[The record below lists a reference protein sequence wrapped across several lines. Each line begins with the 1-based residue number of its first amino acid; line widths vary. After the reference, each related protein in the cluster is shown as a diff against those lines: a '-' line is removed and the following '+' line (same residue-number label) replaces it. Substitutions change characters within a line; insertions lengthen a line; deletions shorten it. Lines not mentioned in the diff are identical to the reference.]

1 LVVERLVA
9 TNSSHGV
16 KAMHRATVSF
26 ALVVALAVVVAVAQ
40 QPPVTRQAAP
50 AANPPAK
57 AAIQNTVPPR
67 SPVTNQAPAPQR
79 TEAPRVDRVL
89 PADGQPAARTRP
101 AETEPADRAD
111 RREPARVEA
120 RKPSPEQD
128 EIEKTARAYADAFN
142 NRDAK
147 TLASLWAPE
156 GVYTNRETGER
167 TAGRESIQSQF
178 AEILKEPSAKRLSV
192 ALNDVRL
199 IKSDVAIA
207 DGRALVTVADEA
219 GTKSTAFSAVFV
231 KQGDQWLLDS
241 VHETQAPTPPTP
253 RAALAELEW
262 LVGAWIDDSDDANVA
277 TSVRWSPHEAFL
289 IRSFRVQLPDDDE
302 PREGTQVIGWDPRNK
317 QIRSWTFDS
326 DGSFGEGTWSKNGDD
341 WLVRM
346 SHTLADGRVASGTQV
361 ISRVDSDNLTVQSI
375 GSEVEGEPTPTADPV
390 KVTRVREQAAQN

>member
-1 LVVERLVA
+1 VI
-9 TNSSHGV
+9 
-16 KAMHRATVSF
+16 
-26 ALVVALAVVVAVAQ
+26 ALAVVVAVAQ
-40 QPPVTRQAAP
+40 QPPAARQAAP
-50 AANPPAK
+50 AANSPAK

-67 SPVTNQAPAPQR
+67 SPVANQAPAPQR
-79 TEAPRVDRVL
+79 TGVQRVDR
-89 PADGQPAARTRP
+89 ARSAENQPIERARP
-101 AETEPADRAD
+101 AKTDATVRAE
-111 RREPARVEA
+111 REPARVEA

-142 NRDAK
+142 NKDAK

-167 TAGRESIQSQF
+167 TAGREAIQTQF

-192 ALNDVRL
+192 ALNDMRL
-199 IKSDVAIA
+199 IKPDVAIA
-207 DGRALVTVADEA
+207 DGRATVTVAGEE

-231 KQGDQWLLDS
+231 KHGDQWLLDS
-241 VHETQAPTPPTP
+241 VHETQAPIPPSP

-302 PREGTQVIGWDPRNK
+302 PREGTQVIGWDARNK

-361 ISRVDSDNLTVQSI
+361 VSRIDNDNLTVQSI
-375 GSEVEGEPTPTADPV
+375 GSEVEGEPTPTAEPV
-390 KVTRVREQAAQN
+390 KVIRVREQAAQN